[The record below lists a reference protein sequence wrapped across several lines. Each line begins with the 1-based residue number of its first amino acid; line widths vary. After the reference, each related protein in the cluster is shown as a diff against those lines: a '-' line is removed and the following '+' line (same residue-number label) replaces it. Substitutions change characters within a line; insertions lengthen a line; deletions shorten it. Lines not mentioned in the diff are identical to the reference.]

1 MKIVVFKSSNS
12 NDWFWKFRFRSV
24 SAESSGIYRSKAAAV
39 NAAVNFVTAVIS
51 PISDKDPIQI
61 QFVEKALAKDGVEY
75 IELTWGAP

>member
-39 NAAVNFVTAVIS
+39 NAAVNFVAAIIGQV
-51 PISDKDPIQI
+51 SDKDPVQI
-61 QFVEKALAKDGVEY
+61 QFNEKTLTKDGVEY
-75 IELTWGAP
+75 IELTWSAA